1 MPSLFDTVDLGPISL
16 KNRFVLAPMTRER
29 CAQDGAPTGIHVD
42 YYAQRATAGLIVT
55 GNNRISANGA
65 CTPFGS
71 GLHSDAQ
78 VSGYR
83 RVTEAVHAAGG
94 RIFAQLFHA
103 GAGGHPDILPA
114 SGEPVAPSAISWG
127 GNVRTINGSVPCVTP
142 RALRIHEIAD
152 IVDDYAAAAQRAKAA
167 GFDGVE
173 IQAAS
178 GYLMEQFFSA
188 RTNKRADRY
197 GGSVENRCRILIE
210 AFEAVSPVFGREL
223 TGIKLS
229 PEFNKHG
236 FVVDDDPH
244 ATYGWLAAALADQGA
259 AYLNVADNS
268 KDTDYHAILRP
279 LFRGLYIANVGFTPA
294 RAKSFIRE
302 GRADLIAFGR
312 LYIANPDLPQRV
324 RTGAPLNPLD
334 PTTVYSGATRG
345 MLDYPTLDVPNPSD
359 AGVNGDGPAPSPTD
373 G

>member
-1 MPSLFDTVDLGPISL
+1 MPSLFDTIDLGPISL

-29 CAQDGAPTGIHVD
+29 CTQDGAPTAIHAA

-55 GNNRISANGA
+55 GNNRVSPSGA
-65 CTPFGS
+65 CTPYGS

-78 VSGYR
+78 VEGYR

-103 GAGGHPDILPA
+103 GAGGHPDILPD
-114 SGEPVAPSAISWG
+114 SGEPVAPSAIGWG
-127 GNVRTINGSVPCVTP
+127 GPVRTVNGSVPCITP
-142 RALRIHEIAD
+142 RALETKEIAG
-152 IVDDYAAAAQRAKAA
+152 IVDDYAAAAVRAKAA

-188 RTNKRADRY
+188 RTNRRTDRY
-197 GGSVENRCRILIE
+197 GGGVENRCRILLE
-210 AFEAVSPVFGREL
+210 VFEAVSPVFGRAL

-236 FVVDDDPH
+236 FVIDDEPH
-244 ATYGWLAAALADQGA
+244 LTYGWLAGALSGQGA

-268 KDTDYHAILRP
+268 KETDYHAILRP

-294 RAKSFIRE
+294 RAQAYIRE

-334 PTTVYSGATRG
+334 PATVYSGTTRG
-345 MLDYPTLDVPNPSD
+345 MLDYPTLDVPNASAPPLEEQPAAP
-359 AGVNGDGPAPSPTD
+359 AGG
-373 G
+373 